1 MSILTIHDRSIP
13 FTPPA
18 LLSELLEKAGF
29 AHAHPCGGRGTCGKC
44 AVNIEGQLA
53 PLTEAEIKAGTRLS
67 CQTVLTGDA
76 TLYPGDTAEMQI
88 ESDVTDV
95 PTGTDEGSP
104 QTKSDRLRRPAAAV
118 DIGTTTVVVQ
128 VYDLIDGTLLGTA
141 ADLNPQTSVAADV
154 MGRING
160 ALNGKDKLL
169 QKQITDKLA
178 ELLHQA
184 AGDQYERLER
194 MVVTGNTT
202 MLYLLTGRS
211 PESLATAP
219 FEADELFDKEDTL
232 LGIPTYYPP
241 CISAF
246 VGADIT
252 CALLHSGICT
262 KEETALL
269 CDIGTN
275 GELALW
281 HNGRLTVTSTA
292 AGPVFE
298 GAGIRQGMLGK
309 GGAIERVT
317 AENGALKCET
327 IGKLPPKG
335 ICGSGLIDAVAAGLE
350 LELIDETGYLEQDPL
365 PLAGDVAL
373 YGEDIRNL
381 QLAKSAIAAGIGAL
395 LNQAK
400 LTQVEAC
407 HIAGGF
413 GKHLHLPSAFRIG
426 LLPNQLKKNIAV
438 IGNAALAG
446 AAKLLLHPENT
457 KELRTLI
464 VDAAHFE
471 LGGDPTFNELYIDH
485 MYF

>member
-1 MSILTIHDRSIP
+1 MSTLKLLSNNQIQEIS

-18 LLSELLEKAGF
+18 LLSTVLEQAGL
-29 AHAHPCGGRGTCGKC
+29 AYAHPCGGRGTCGKC
-44 AVNIEGQLA
+44 AVNISGALA
-53 PLTEAEIKAGTRLS
+53 PLTDAEVRAGTRLS

-76 TLYPGDTAEMQI
+76 TLTQEISSDMQI
-88 ESDVTDV
+88 EGSSAVVSTSASD
-95 PTGTDEGSP
+95 SKA
-104 QTKSDRLRRPAAAV
+104 QRRPAAAI

-128 VYDLIDGTLLGTA
+128 VYDLSDSTLLGSA
-141 ADLNPQTSVAADV
+141 ADLNPQGSVAADV
-154 MGRING
+154 MGRINA
-160 ALNGKDKLL
+160 ALSGKSELL
-169 QKQITDKLA
+169 RRQITDKLS

-184 AGDQYERLER
+184 AGEYFEQLER

-202 MLYLLTGRS
+202 MLYLLTGRNPS
-211 PESLATAP
+211 SLATAP
-219 FEADELFDKEDTL
+219 FEADELFDTEDTL

-252 CALLHSGICT
+252 CALLHSGICQG
-262 KEETALL
+262 EQTALL

-281 HNGRLTVTSTA
+281 HNGHLTVTSTA

-317 AENGALKCET
+317 VENGAIVCQT
-327 IGKLPPKG
+327 IGDLPARG
-335 ICGSGLIDAVAAGLE
+335 ICGSGLIDAVTAGLE
-350 LELIDETGYLEQDPL
+350 LELIDETGFLDEDPL
-365 PLAGDVAL
+365 PLANDIAL
-373 YGEDIRNL
+373 YGQDVRNL
-381 QLAKSAIAAGIGAL
+381 QLAKSAIASGIGAL
-395 LNQAK
+395 LTQAG
-400 LTQVEAC
+400 LTGVELC

-413 GKHLHLPSAFRIG
+413 GKHLNLTNARRIG
-426 LLPNQLKKNIAV
+426 LLPDALPENTEI

-446 AAKLLLHPENT
+446 AVALLLQPELASP
-457 KELRTLI
+457 LRSLVAKAEHI
-464 VDAAHFE
+464 E
-471 LGGDPTFNELYIDH
+471 LGGDAVFNELYIDN